1 MIVVWKSAVDY
12 AIQPSKVGAAAFF
25 TTMSGGS
32 PINTGREKLCSMAGP
47 KVVSAV
53 VVAVKNKGRVLLL
66 GPDASGAWRFPS
78 EEFDGELN
86 GNMDSTI
93 RRALGKIFPGISRT
107 KCIGSFVAK
116 RGDVVEAV
124 YNFSADARGRE
135 VPEPH
140 MWVAPDEMEGME
152 LDFRTAAFLKAG
164 RLVK

>member
-1 MIVVWKSAVDY
+1 
-12 AIQPSKVGAAAFF
+12 
-25 TTMSGGS
+25 
-32 PINTGREKLCSMAGP
+32 MAGP
-47 KVVSAV
+47 KVVSVV

-78 EEFDGELN
+78 EEFDGEIN

-93 RRALGKIFPGISRT
+93 RRALGKMFPGILRT
-107 KCIGSFVAK
+107 KCVGSFVAR

-124 YNFSADARGRE
+124 YNFSAYARGRD
-135 VPEPH
+135 VDGPH
-140 MWVAPDEMEGME
+140 MWVAPDELVGME